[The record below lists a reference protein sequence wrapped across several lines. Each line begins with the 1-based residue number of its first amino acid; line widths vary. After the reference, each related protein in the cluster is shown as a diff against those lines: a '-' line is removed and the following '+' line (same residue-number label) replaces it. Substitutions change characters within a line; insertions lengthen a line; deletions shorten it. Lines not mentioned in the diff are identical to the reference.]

1 MLGIL
6 ISEQIN
12 NKNHCLTKIH
22 NYITRCTICG
32 DILETKRSMKMA
44 KKRILIVDDSMFM
57 RNNIKRIIEQGG
69 HIVIGEAANGHEA
82 ISQYEILNPDI
93 VTLDVTMP
101 VMDGLETVK
110 KLKTLYPNANII
122 MCSAMGQQAMVLEAI
137 QAGAKDFI
145 VKPFTPERVLE
156 AIAKQS

>member
-1 MLGIL
+1 M
-6 ISEQIN
+6 
-12 NKNHCLTKIH
+12 T
-22 NYITRCTICG
+22 
-32 DILETKRSMKMA
+32 

-57 RNNIKRIIEQGG
+57 RNNIKRIIEQSG
-69 HIVIGEAANGHEA
+69 HIVCGEAANGHEA
-82 ISQYEILNPDI
+82 IAQYEILNPDI

-110 KLKTLYPNANII
+110 KLKALYPNANII

-145 VKPFTPERVLE
+145 VKPFTPERVLKTLE
-156 AIAKQS
+156 TIAKQS